1 VTNTVAQNRSIA
13 LLYAPLLGCKERVV
27 NSAKVVGG
35 CSKVEHHLGG
45 KSKCGKSLLKNCDQL
60 VEKRKLCANSIV
72 VVNQFHTKDDRGR
85 EVRAF
90 KRADRDLVVLKDGV
104 VKVRYAQA
112 ARLKLA

>member
-1 VTNTVAQNRSIA
+1 M
-13 LLYAPLLGCKERVV
+13 
-27 NSAKVVGG
+27 
-35 CSKVEHHLGG
+35 VEHHLGG
-45 KSKCGKSLLKNCDQL
+45 TSKCERSLLKNRVQL
-60 VEKRKLCANSIV
+60 IEIRKLCTNSVV